1 MTTQLDK
8 YGFPQ
13 TSGIFETIKTVDGEP
28 ISLNRHMRRALD
40 SAREL
45 GISMPSEETL
55 RDELVS
61 VLSDNRFAVGRL
73 RICFWKES
81 FSVTHHEY
89 EELTEPARVNFRSET
104 VHGSVHKQ
112 FPYDDRFEILE
123 SAKDEGFDDSILF
136 NKKNEVTET
145 AVSNLVMRIADQW
158 VTPPITSG
166 LLPGVVRGIA
176 IEECSVK
183 VRPVHISEI
192 PDVQSAFLI
201 SSLRLAQPISHIGEM
216 KLKIGEASLELRAQI
231 IASSKPL
238 SVG

>member
-1 MTTQLDK
+1 MILQLDK

-13 TSGIFETIKTVDGEP
+13 ASGIFETIKTIDGKP

-45 GISMPSEETL
+45 GISMPGEEVL
-55 RDELVS
+55 RDELVA
-61 VLSDNRFAVGRL
+61 VLLSTPFPAGRL

-104 VHGSVHKQ
+104 VHGSVHKE
-112 FPYDDRFEILE
+112 FPYDDRFRILE
-123 SAKDEGFDDSILF
+123 LAKDEGFDDSILF
-136 NKKNEVTET
+136 NRKNEITET
-145 AVSNLVMRIADQW
+145 AVSNLVMRIDDQW

-176 IEECSVK
+176 IEECGVK
-183 VRPVHISEI
+183 VRPIHISEI
-192 PDVQSAFLI
+192 PDIESAFLL

-216 KLKIGEASLELRAQI
+216 KLKIGEASLELKAQI

>member
-1 MTTQLDK
+1 MTTQQDK
-8 YGFPQ
+8 YGFPK
-13 TSGIFETIKTVDGEP
+13 TSGIFETIKTVDGAP

-45 GISMPSEETL
+45 GISMPNEDTL
-55 RDELVS
+55 RGELVS
-61 VLSDNRFAVGRL
+61 VLSGNRFAVGRL

-123 SAKDEGFDDSILF
+123 AAKDEGFDDSILF

-192 PDVQSAFLI
+192 PDIQSAFLI

-216 KLKIGEASLELRAQI
+216 KLKIGEASLELKAQI

>member
-1 MTTQLDK
+1 MSIGIDE
-8 YGFPQ
+8 YGFPKA
-13 TSGIFETIKTVDGEP
+13 SGIFETIKTVDGNP

-40 SAREL
+40 SGREL
-45 GISMPSEETL
+45 GIPMPGEETL
-55 RDELVS
+55 RNELVS
-61 VLSDNRFAVGRL
+61 LLSSSRFPVGRL
-73 RICFWKES
+73 RICFWNES

-104 VHGSVHKQ
+104 VHGSVHKK
-112 FPYDDRFEILE
+112 FPYDERFEILE
-123 SAKDEGFDDSILF
+123 SAKDQGFDDSILF

-192 PDVQSAFLI
+192 PDIQSAFLI

-216 KLKIGEASLELRAQI
+216 KLKIGEASLELKAQI

>member
-1 MTTQLDK
+1 MTLQLDK

-13 TSGIFETIKTVDGEP
+13 ARGIFETIKTVDGNP

-45 GISMPSEETL
+45 GISMPGEDDL
-55 RDELVS
+55 RNELIT
-61 VLSDNRFAVGRL
+61 VLSGTRYPIGRL
-73 RICFWKES
+73 RICFWNES
-81 FSVTHHEY
+81 FLVTHQEY

-104 VHGSVHKQ
+104 VNGSIHKK
-112 FPYDDRFEILE
+112 FPYNDRFQILDA
-123 SAKDEGFDDSILF
+123 AKDEGFDDSILF
-136 NKKNEVTET
+136 NSKNEVTET
-145 AVSNLVMRIADQW
+145 AVSNLVLRIADQW

-176 IEECSVK
+176 IEECGVR
-183 VRPVHISEI
+183 VRPIHISEI
-192 PDVQSAFLI
+192 ADIESAFLL

-216 KLKIGEASLELRAQI
+216 KLKIGEASLELKAQI
-231 IASSKPL
+231 IASSNPL

>member
-13 TSGIFETIKTVDGEP
+13 TSGIFETIKTVDGAP

-45 GISMPSEETL
+45 GISMPNEDAL
-55 RDELVS
+55 RGELVS
-61 VLSDNRFAVGRL
+61 VLSGNRFAVGRL
-73 RICFWKES
+73 RICFWRES
-81 FSVTHHEY
+81 FSITHHEY

-136 NKKNEVTET
+136 NGKNEVTET
-145 AVSNLVMRIADQW
+145 AVCNLVLRIADQW
-158 VTPPITSG
+158 FTPPITSG

-176 IEECSVK
+176 IEECGVK
-183 VRPVHISEI
+183 VRPIHVSEI
-192 PDVQSAFLI
+192 ADVESAFLL

-216 KLKIGEASLELRAQI
+216 KLEIGEASLELKAQI

>member
-1 MTTQLDK
+1 VTTQVDK
-8 YGFPQ
+8 YGFPLA
-13 TSGIFETIKTVDGEP
+13 SGIFETIKTVDGNP

-45 GISMPSEETL
+45 GITLPSEEIL

-61 VLSDNRFAVGRL
+61 VLSGNRYAVGRL

-81 FSVTHHEY
+81 FSVTHQEY

-136 NKKNEVTET
+136 NSKNEVTET

-158 VTPPITSG
+158 VTSPITSG

-176 IEECSVK
+176 IEECGVK

-192 PDVQSAFLI
+192 PEIESAFLI

-216 KLKIGEASLELRAQI
+216 KLKIGEASLELKAQI

>member
-1 MTTQLDK
+1 MTTHLDK

-13 TSGIFETIKTVDGEP
+13 TNGIFETIKTVGGAP

-45 GISMPSEETL
+45 GISMPNEDTL
-55 RDELVS
+55 RGELVS
-61 VLSDNRFAVGRL
+61 VLSGNRFAVGRL
-73 RICFWKES
+73 RICFWMES

-112 FPYDDRFEILE
+112 FPYDDRFQILE
-123 SAKDEGFDDSILF
+123 SAHDEGFDDSILF
-136 NKKNEVTET
+136 NGKNEVTET
-145 AVSNLVMRIADQW
+145 AVCNLVLRIADQW
-158 VTPPITSG
+158 FTPPITSG

-176 IEECSVK
+176 IEECGVK
-183 VRPVHISEI
+183 VRPIHISEI
-192 PDVQSAFLI
+192 TEVESAFLL

-216 KLKIGEASLELRAQI
+216 KLKIGEASLELKAQI

>member
-1 MTTQLDK
+1 VTTQVDK
-8 YGFPQ
+8 YGFPL
-13 TSGIFETIKTVDGEP
+13 TSGIFETIKTVDGNP
-28 ISLNRHMRRALD
+28 ISLNKHMRRALD

-45 GISMPSEETL
+45 GITMPSEEIL

-61 VLSDNRFAVGRL
+61 VLSGNRYAVGRL
-73 RICFWKES
+73 RICFWKGS
-81 FSVTHHEY
+81 FLVTHHEY

-192 PDVQSAFLI
+192 PEIESAFLV

-216 KLKIGEASLELRAQI
+216 KLKIGEASLELKAQI

>member
-1 MTTQLDK
+1 MPNED
-8 YGFPQ
+8 
-13 TSGIFETIKTVDGEP
+13 
-28 ISLNRHMRRALD
+28 AL
-40 SAREL
+40 R
-45 GISMPSEETL
+45 G
-55 RDELVS
+55 ELVS
-61 VLSDNRFAVGRL
+61 VLSGNRFAVGRL
-73 RICFWKES
+73 RICFWRES
-81 FSVTHHEY
+81 FSITHHEY

-136 NKKNEVTET
+136 NGKNEVTET
-145 AVSNLVMRIADQW
+145 AVCNLVLRIADQW
-158 VTPPITSG
+158 FTPPITSG

-176 IEECSVK
+176 IDECGVK
-183 VRPVHISEI
+183 VRPIHVSEI
-192 PDVQSAFLI
+192 ADVESAFLL

-216 KLKIGEASLELRAQI
+216 KLEIGEASLELKAQI

>member
-1 MTTQLDK
+1 MTMQLDK

-13 TSGIFETIKTVDGEP
+13 TSGIFETIKTIDGNP

-40 SAREL
+40 SARDL
-45 GISMPSEETL
+45 GISMPVEEAL
-55 RDELVS
+55 RDELIE
-61 VLSDNRFAVGRL
+61 VLSSTSFPTGRL

-81 FSVTHHEY
+81 FSITHHEY

-104 VHGSVHKQ
+104 VHGSSHKV
-112 FPYDDRFEILE
+112 FPYDDRFKILE
-123 SAKDEGFDDSILF
+123 AARDEGFDDSILF

-145 AVSNLVMRIADQW
+145 AISNLILRIADQW

-166 LLPGVVRGIA
+166 LLPGVVRAIA
-176 IEECSVK
+176 IEECGVK
-183 VRPVHISEI
+183 VRSIHISEI
-192 PDVQSAFLI
+192 ADIESAFLV

-216 KLKIGEASLELRAQI
+216 KLKIGEASLELREQI
-231 IASSKPL
+231 IASSKPH

>member
-1 MTTQLDK
+1 
-8 YGFPQ
+8 
-13 TSGIFETIKTVDGEP
+13 
-28 ISLNRHMRRALD
+28 
-40 SAREL
+40 
-45 GISMPSEETL
+45 MPNEDTL
-55 RDELVS
+55 RGELVS
-61 VLSDNRFAVGRL
+61 VLSGNRLAVGRL

-112 FPYDDRFEILE
+112 FPYDYRFEILE
-123 SAKDEGFDDSILF
+123 AAKDEGFDDSILF

-192 PDVQSAFLI
+192 PDIQSAFLI

-216 KLKIGEASLELRAQI
+216 KLKIGEASLELKSQI

>member
-13 TSGIFETIKTVDGEP
+13 TSGIFETIKTVDGAP

-45 GISMPSEETL
+45 GISMPNEDAL
-55 RDELVS
+55 RGELVS
-61 VLSDNRFAVGRL
+61 VLSGNRFAVGRL
-73 RICFWKES
+73 RICFWRES
-81 FSVTHHEY
+81 FSITHHEY

-136 NKKNEVTET
+136 NGKNEVTET
-145 AVSNLVMRIADQW
+145 AVCNLVLRIADQW
-158 VTPPITSG
+158 FTPPITSG

-176 IEECSVK
+176 IDECGVK
-183 VRPVHISEI
+183 VRPIHVSEI
-192 PDVQSAFLI
+192 ADVESAFLL

-216 KLKIGEASLELRAQI
+216 KLEIGEASLELKAQI

>member
-8 YGFPQ
+8 YGFPK
-13 TSGIFETIKTVDGEP
+13 TSGIFETIKTVDGAP

-45 GISMPSEETL
+45 GISMPNEDTL
-55 RDELVS
+55 RGELVS
-61 VLSDNRFAVGRL
+61 VLSGNHFAVGRL

-123 SAKDEGFDDSILF
+123 AAKDEGFDDSILF

-192 PDVQSAFLI
+192 PDIQSAFLI

-216 KLKIGEASLELRAQI
+216 KLEIGEASLELKAQI

>member
-1 MTTQLDK
+1 VTTQLDK

-61 VLSDNRFAVGRL
+61 VLSGNRFAVGRL

-123 SAKDEGFDDSILF
+123 AAKDEGFDDSILF

-145 AVSNLVMRIADQW
+145 AVSNLVMRIGDQW

-192 PDVQSAFLI
+192 PDIQSAFLI

-216 KLKIGEASLELRAQI
+216 KLKIGEASLELKAQI

>member
-1 MTTQLDK
+1 MTLELDR
-8 YGFPQ
+8 YGFPK
-13 TSGIFETIKTVDGEP
+13 TSGIFETIKTIDGNP

-45 GISMPSEETL
+45 GISMPAEETL
-55 RDELVS
+55 RNELAMKL
-61 VLSDNRFAVGRL
+61 LSSRFPVGRL
-73 RICFWKES
+73 RICFWKEG

-104 VHGSVHKQ
+104 VHGSVHKK
-112 FPYDDRFEILE
+112 FPYDERFEILE
-123 SAKDEGFDDSILF
+123 SAKDQGFDDSILF
-136 NKKNEVTET
+136 NRKNEVTET
-145 AVSNLVMRIADQW
+145 AVSNLVLRISDQW
-158 VTPPITSG
+158 VTPPITAG

-176 IEECSVK
+176 IEECGVK
-183 VRPVHISEI
+183 VRPIHISEI
-192 PDVQSAFLI
+192 ADMESAFLL

-216 KLKIGEASLELRAQI
+216 KLKIGEASLELKAQI

>member
-1 MTTQLDK
+1 VTTQVDK
-8 YGFPQ
+8 YGFPLE
-13 TSGIFETIKTVDGEP
+13 SGIFETIKTVDGNP
-28 ISLNRHMRRALD
+28 ISLNRHMRRALN

-45 GISMPSEETL
+45 GITMPSEEIL

-61 VLSDNRFAVGRL
+61 VLSGNRYAVGRL
-73 RICFWKES
+73 RICFWKGS
-81 FSVTHHEY
+81 FSLTHHEY
-89 EELTEPARVNFRSET
+89 EELTEPARVNFRSQT

-136 NKKNEVTET
+136 NSKNEVTET

-183 VRPVHISEI
+183 VRTVHISEI
-192 PDVQSAFLI
+192 PEIESAFLI

-216 KLKIGEASLELRAQI
+216 KLKIGEASLELKAQI

>member
-8 YGFPQ
+8 YGFPK
-13 TSGIFETIKTVDGEP
+13 TSGIFETIKTVDGAP

-45 GISMPSEETL
+45 GISMPNEDAL
-55 RDELVS
+55 RGELVS
-61 VLSDNRFAVGRL
+61 VLSGNRFAVGRL
-73 RICFWKES
+73 RICFWRES
-81 FSVTHHEY
+81 FSITHHEY

-136 NKKNEVTET
+136 NGKNEVTET
-145 AVSNLVMRIADQW
+145 AVCNLVLRIADQW
-158 VTPPITSG
+158 FTPPITSG

-176 IEECSVK
+176 IDECGVK
-183 VRPVHISEI
+183 VRPIHVSEI
-192 PDVQSAFLI
+192 ADVESAFLL

-216 KLKIGEASLELRAQI
+216 KLEIGEASLELKAQI

>member
-1 MTTQLDK
+1 VTTYLDK

-13 TSGIFETIKTVDGEP
+13 TSGIFETIKTVDGAP

-40 SAREL
+40 SARVL
-45 GISMPSEETL
+45 GISMPNEDAL
-55 RDELVS
+55 RGELVS
-61 VLSDNRFAVGRL
+61 VLSGNRFAVGRL
-73 RICFWKES
+73 RICFWRES
-81 FSVTHHEY
+81 FSITHHEY

-104 VHGSVHKQ
+104 VHGSLHKQ

-136 NKKNEVTET
+136 NGKNEVTET
-145 AVSNLVMRIADQW
+145 AVCNLVLRIGDQW
-158 VTPPITSG
+158 FTPPITSG

-176 IEECSVK
+176 IEECGVK
-183 VRPVHISEI
+183 VRPIHVSEI
-192 PDVQSAFLI
+192 ADVESAFLL

-216 KLKIGEASLELRAQI
+216 KLEIGEASLELKAQI

>member
-8 YGFPQ
+8 YGFPK
-13 TSGIFETIKTVDGEP
+13 TSGIFETIKTVDGAP

-45 GISMPSEETL
+45 GISMPNEDTL
-55 RDELVS
+55 RGELVS
-61 VLSDNRFAVGRL
+61 VLSGNRFAVGRL
-73 RICFWKES
+73 RICFWRES
-81 FSVTHHEY
+81 FSITHHEY
-89 EELTEPARVNFRSET
+89 VELTEPARVNFRSET

-136 NKKNEVTET
+136 NGKNEVTET
-145 AVSNLVMRIADQW
+145 AVCNLVLRIADQW
-158 VTPPITSG
+158 FTPPITSG

-176 IEECSVK
+176 IEECGVK
-183 VRPVHISEI
+183 VRPIHVSEI
-192 PDVQSAFLI
+192 ADVESAFLL

-216 KLKIGEASLELRAQI
+216 KLEIGEASLELKAQI

>member
-1 MTTQLDK
+1 MTIQLDK
-8 YGFPQ
+8 YGFPK
-13 TSGIFETIKTVDGEP
+13 TNGIFETIKTIDGDP

-40 SAREL
+40 SARDL
-45 GISMPSEETL
+45 GISMPGEESL
-55 RDELVS
+55 RDELIE
-61 VLSDNRFAVGRL
+61 VLSSTSFPTGRL

-81 FSVTHHEY
+81 FSITHHEY

-104 VHGSVHKQ
+104 VHGLSHKV

-123 SAKDEGFDDSILF
+123 AARDEGFDDSILF

-145 AVSNLVMRIADQW
+145 AISNLILRISEQW

-166 LLPGVVRGIA
+166 LLPGVVRAIA
-176 IEECSVK
+176 IEDCGVK

-192 PDVQSAFLI
+192 AEVESAFLV
-201 SSLRLAQPISHIGEM
+201 SSLRLAQPISCIGDMKLNIGEP
-216 KLKIGEASLELRAQI
+216 SLELREQI
-231 IASSKPL
+231 IASSKPH

>member
-1 MTTQLDK
+1 LTAQLDK

-13 TSGIFETIKTVDGEP
+13 TSGIFETIKTVDGNP
-28 ISLNRHMRRALD
+28 ISLNRHMRRALE

-45 GISMPSEETL
+45 EIPMPGEETL
-55 RDELVS
+55 RNELVA
-61 VLSDNRFAVGRL
+61 VLATRFPVGRL
-73 RICFWKES
+73 RICFWNGG

-104 VHGSVHKQ
+104 VHGSVHKE
-112 FPYDDRFEILE
+112 FPYDDRFRILDA
-123 SAKDEGFDDSILF
+123 AKDEGFDDSILF
-136 NKKNEVTET
+136 NRKNQVTET
-145 AVSNLVMRIADQW
+145 AVSNLVVRIADQW

-176 IEECSVK
+176 IEECGVK
-183 VRPVHISEI
+183 VRPIHISEI
-192 PDVQSAFLI
+192 ADIESAFLL

-216 KLKIGEASLELRAQI
+216 KLKIGEPSLELKAQI

>member
-1 MTTQLDK
+1 MTTQVDK
-8 YGFPQ
+8 YGFPLA
-13 TSGIFETIKTVDGEP
+13 SGIFETIKTVDGNP

-45 GISMPSEETL
+45 GITMPSEEIL

-61 VLSDNRFAVGRL
+61 VLSGNRYAVGRL

-81 FSVTHHEY
+81 FLVTHHEY

-192 PDVQSAFLI
+192 PEIESAFLI

-216 KLKIGEASLELRAQI
+216 KLKIGEASLELKAQI

>member
-8 YGFPQ
+8 YGFPK
-13 TSGIFETIKTVDGEP
+13 TSGIFETIKTVDGAP

-45 GISMPSEETL
+45 GISMPNEDAL
-55 RDELVS
+55 RGELVS
-61 VLSDNRFAVGRL
+61 VLSGNRFAVGRL
-73 RICFWKES
+73 RICFWRES
-81 FSVTHHEY
+81 FSITHHEY

-136 NKKNEVTET
+136 NGKNEVTET
-145 AVSNLVMRIADQW
+145 AVCNLVLRIADQW
-158 VTPPITSG
+158 FTPPITSG

-176 IEECSVK
+176 IEECGVK
-183 VRPVHISEI
+183 VRPIHISEI
-192 PDVQSAFLI
+192 ADVESAFLL

-216 KLKIGEASLELRAQI
+216 KLEIGEASLELKAQI

>member
-1 MTTQLDK
+1 MIAQVDK
-8 YGFPQ
+8 YGFPLA
-13 TSGIFETIKTVDGEP
+13 SGIFETIKTVDGNP

-45 GISMPSEETL
+45 GITMPSEEIL

-61 VLSDNRFAVGRL
+61 VLSGNRYAVGRL

-123 SAKDEGFDDSILF
+123 AAKDEGFDDSILF

-192 PDVQSAFLI
+192 PDIQSAFLI

-216 KLKIGEASLELRAQI
+216 KLKIGEASLELKAQI